1 MGDVG
6 GAVGEQGGKGNRWQG
21 KGERGEQPVRA
32 YRLARDAY
40 VHGRGSVSARTYVAA
55 LHIELARRI
64 EY

>member
-1 MGDVG
+1 M
-6 GAVGEQGGKGNRWQG
+6 
-21 KGERGEQPVRA
+21 RA

-40 VHGRGSVSARTYVAA
+40 VHGRSSASARTYVAA